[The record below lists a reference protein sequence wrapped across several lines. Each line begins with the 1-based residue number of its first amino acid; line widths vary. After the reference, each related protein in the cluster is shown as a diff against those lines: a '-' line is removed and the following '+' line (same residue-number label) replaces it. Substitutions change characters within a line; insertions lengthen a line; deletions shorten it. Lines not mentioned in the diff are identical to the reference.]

1 MRKTSG
7 IYRSSKY
14 PIAVRI
20 AARRLKAK
28 YGKCKKESKG
38 NKISTI
44 ANPERYTA
52 DSLKLR
58 F

>member
-7 IYRSSKY
+7 IHRSSKY
-14 PIAVRI
+14 PIAIRI
-20 AARRLKAK
+20 AALRFKAK

-38 NKISTI
+38 NKIITTP
-44 ANPERYTA
+44 NTERYTA